1 MPSTLGT
8 LSLNHWT
15 TKGIPK
21 WAILIITVKDA
32 VYIEMIILLNSFCKT
47 LTLWLHVSALEEFR
61 TLAHP
66 ESRENTD
73 SVCYHQILLGVLNV
87 KDYGDNERVLADS
100 FGRDP
105 YTPFHLFFFFR
116 RILWSEKLKETIHS
130 RDNVPEVQYKWKVL
144 SGNGAKGKRNSIH
157 QQWNEWVLCVSV
169 FSIKNFLWR

>member
-1 MPSTLGT
+1 M
-8 LSLNHWT
+8 
-15 TKGIPK
+15 
-21 WAILIITVKDA
+21 IITVKDA

-105 YTPFHLFFFFR
+105 YTPFHLFFFF
-116 RILWSEKLKETIHS
+116 LGEYYG
-130 RDNVPEVQYKWKVL
+130 Q
-144 SGNGAKGKRNSIH
+144 RN
-157 QQWNEWVLCVSV
+157 
-169 FSIKNFLWR
+169 